1 MSDVP
6 EHEHEHEGEGEG
18 DELARRLLAIH
29 EASPLLVALF
39 DAQDV
44 LRYANPAF
52 CLGYRVASDER
63 ISWADMMRRNR
74 ARREGALIESQ
85 DIEGWLAGVSSRRGK
100 LAYRAFEADLC
111 DGRWLW
117 VTETVQLGGWM
128 LCLGSDITVL
138 RQDGR
143 SLRQAH
149 AKALAAAH
157 TDVLTG
163 LSNRRHGLQL
173 LQDAL
178 TQSTSWP
185 LCVAMLDLDHFK
197 QFNDDLGHAG
207 GDQVL
212 CDFAR
217 QMQATIRR
225 EDGAARLG
233 GEEFLLIFPAAGMSQ
248 ACAIVE
254 RLLARARSARPLTQA
269 PLRAYTFSAGITQ
282 AVWGEP
288 ADQLLQ
294 RADAALYAA
303 KAAGRNRFFALA
315 ADDPGDGTDAVHRL
329 PETD

>member
-6 EHEHEHEGEGEG
+6 DSEGEGKDEG
-18 DELARRLLAIH
+18 DELARRLLALH

-52 CLGYRVASDER
+52 CQGYRVAADER
-63 ISWADMMRRNR
+63 ISWADMMRRNH
-74 ARREGALIESQ
+74 ARREGALIESH

-100 LAYRAFEADLC
+100 LPYRAFEADLC

-117 VTETVQLGGWM
+117 VTETLQLGGWV
-128 LCLGSDITVL
+128 LCLGSDITAL

-143 SLRQAH
+143 ALRQAH
-149 AKALAAAH
+149 AKAVVAAH

-178 TQSTSWP
+178 TQSACWP

-197 QFNDDLGHAG
+197 QFNDEFGHAG
-207 GDQVL
+207 GDLVL

-233 GEEFLLIFPAAGMSQ
+233 GEEFLLVFPAAGMAQ
-248 ACAIVE
+248 ACAIIE
-254 RLLARARSARPLTQA
+254 RLLVRVRGARPLAEAPTQG
-269 PLRAYTFSAGITQ
+269 YTFSAGVTQ

-288 ADQLLQ
+288 ADELMQ
-294 RADAALYAA
+294 RADVALYAA
-303 KAAGRNRFFALA
+303 KAAGRDRFCARA
-315 ADDPGDGTDAVHRL
+315 ADDPPSAV
-329 PETD
+329 

>member
-6 EHEHEHEGEGEG
+6 DGEGEDDG
-18 DELARRLLAIH
+18 DELARRLLALH

-52 CLGYRVASDER
+52 CQGYRVAPDER
-63 ISWADMMRRNR
+63 ISWADMMRRNH
-74 ARREGALIESQ
+74 ARREGALIESH
-85 DIEGWLAGVSSRRGK
+85 DIEGWLVGISSRRGK
-100 LAYRAFEADLC
+100 LPYRAFEADLC

-117 VTETVQLGGWM
+117 VTETVQLGGWV
-128 LCLGSDITVL
+128 LCLGSDITAL

-143 SLRQAH
+143 ALRQAH
-149 AKALAAAH
+149 AKAVVAAH

-178 TQSTSWP
+178 TQSACWP

-197 QFNDDLGHAG
+197 QFNDDFGHAG
-207 GDQVL
+207 GDLVL

-233 GEEFLLIFPAAGMSQ
+233 GEEFLLIFPAAGIAQ
-248 ACAIVE
+248 ACAIIE
-254 RLLARARSARPLTQA
+254 RLLVRARGARPLAEA
-269 PLRAYTFSAGITQ
+269 PTRGYTFSAGVTQ

-288 ADQLLQ
+288 TDELMQ

-303 KAAGRNRFFALA
+303 KAAGRDRFSAVA
-315 ADDPGDGTDAVHRL
+315 ADEPPSSA
-329 PETD
+329 

>member
-6 EHEHEHEGEGEG
+6 EGQDDGKDDSEG
-18 DELARRLLAIH
+18 DELARRLLALH
-29 EASPLLVALF
+29 ETSPLLVALF

-52 CLGYRVASDER
+52 CRGYHVSCDER
-63 ISWADMMRRNR
+63 ISWADMMRRNH
-74 ARREGALIESQ
+74 ARREGALIETH

-100 LAYRAFEADLC
+100 LPFRAFESDLC

-117 VTETVQLGGWM
+117 VTETLQQQPGGWV
-128 LCLGSDITVL
+128 LYVGSDITAL

-143 SLRQAH
+143 ALRQAH

-157 TDVLTG
+157 TDALTG

-173 LQDAL
+173 LQEAL
-178 TQSTSWP
+178 TQSACWP
-185 LCVAMLDLDHFK
+185 LCVAMVDLDHFR
-197 QFNDDLGHAG
+197 QFNDDFGHAG
-207 GDQVL
+207 GDLVL

-233 GEEFLLIFPAAGMSQ
+233 GEQFLLIFPAAGMAQ
-248 ACAIVE
+248 ACAIIE
-254 RLLARARSARPLTQA
+254 RLQLRARGARPLA
-269 PLRAYTFSAGITQ
+269 EVPLRGYTFSAGVTQ

-288 ADQLLQ
+288 AEGLLQ

-303 KAAGRNRFFALA
+303 KAVGRDCFIELA
-315 ADDPGDGTDAVHRL
+315 ADEPDSAV
-329 PETD
+329 

>member
-6 EHEHEHEGEGEG
+6 EGQINGKHDREG
-18 DELARRLLAIH
+18 DELARRLLALH
-29 EASPLLVALF
+29 ETSPLLVALF

-52 CLGYRVASDER
+52 CRGYHVSCDER
-63 ISWADMMRRNR
+63 ISWADMMRRNHG
-74 ARREGALIESQ
+74 RREGALIETH

-100 LAYRAFEADLC
+100 LPFRAFEADLC

-128 LCLGSDITVL
+128 LCLGSDITAL

-143 SLRQAH
+143 ALRQAH

-173 LQDAL
+173 LQEAL
-178 TQSTSWP
+178 TQSACWP
-185 LCVAMLDLDHFK
+185 LCVAMLDLDHFR
-197 QFNDDLGHAG
+197 QFNDDFGHAG

-233 GEEFLLIFPAAGMSQ
+233 GEEFLLIFPAAGMAQ
-248 ACAIVE
+248 ACAIIE
-254 RLLARARSARPLTQA
+254 RLLLRARGARPLA
-269 PLRAYTFSAGITQ
+269 EAALRGYTFSAGVTQ
-282 AVWGEP
+282 AVWGEA
-288 ADQLLQ
+288 ADLLLQ

-303 KAAGRNRFFALA
+303 KAAGRDRFCALS
-315 ADDPGDGTDAVHRL
+315 ADDPA
-329 PETD
+329 PPA